1 MAILSTDLKIYLSG
15 GAANADPLLSLGGA
29 ISSSQ
34 WGSNIFDN
42 VTSGEASAGDTE
54 YRGVY
59 IKNTNGSQTLSNAV
73 VWIQSNTPSTDTAIT
88 IALCDEG
95 ASATMETV
103 GTEGTAPTGPSFVTA
118 VDEAN
123 ALSLGSLAAGAYYGI
138 WIKRVVGAAA
148 AAYANDGFTLRV
160 KGDTE

>member
-15 GAANADPLLSLGGA
+15 GASNADPAAALGGA

-34 WGSNIFDN
+34 MGTNIFDN

-59 IKNTNGSQTLSNAV
+59 IKNTNGSQTLTNAV
-73 VWIQSNTPSTDTAIT
+73 VWIQSNTPSTDTAVQ

-95 ASATMETV
+95 ASATMETI
-103 GTEGTAPTGPSFVTA
+103 GNESTAPTGPTFDDA
-118 VDEAN
+118 EDESN

-138 WIKRVVGAAA
+138 WIKRVVGSSA